1 MGGLIPAAMDRL
13 TQQEW
18 IWLFW
23 LYIGGMAAIAL
34 VLIAVY
40 RLT

>member
-1 MGGLIPAAMDRL
+1 MGGKIPAAMDRL
-13 TQQEW
+13 TRQEW
-18 IWLFW
+18 IWLAW
-23 LYIGGMAAIAL
+23 LDIGGMATIAL